1 MGCFL
6 KDFNSNCFTSKAFGF
21 VPIFTL
27 SKALKVIYI
36 YFFIIPFLHGN
47 HNMAEAFLVGLNIYV
62 HFSFFCF
69 LANTFS
75 QIEFLKQL
83 SKFQI
88 FNHYNLQINFS
99 KILISK
105 FNF

>member
-47 HNMAEAFLVGLNIYV
+47 HNMAEDFLVGLNIYV
-62 HFSFFCF
+62 HFFLLFFF
-69 LANTFS
+69 GEHVSTN
-75 QIEFLKQL
+75 
-83 SKFQI
+83 
-88 FNHYNLQINFS
+88 
-99 KILISK
+99 
-105 FNF
+105 